1 MDLVLLVLEIII
13 LQKVVS
19 RVILDP
25 HLLKMLKFGVVDM
38 EEPLIPLVLL
48 VDQVVEEE
56 VHGLLQ
62 AIHIKLG
69 VLVAIILDQLRKV
82 FPVVLDLSMN
92 AEKEK
97 VVAVGV
103 PVLKEEMYSQ
113 ALVKGMEELVYK
125 Y

>member
-1 MDLVLLVLEIII
+1 M
-13 LQKVVS
+13 
-19 RVILDP
+19 DP
-25 HLLKMLKFGVVDM
+25 HLPKMLKLGVVDM

-56 VHGLLQ
+56 VHILLQ
-62 AIHIKLG
+62 AIHLNLG
-69 VLVAIILDQLRKV
+69 VLVKIIQDQLNKV
-82 FPVVLDLSMN
+82 FRVVMDLRMK

-97 VVAVGV
+97 VVAVVV
-103 PVLKEEMYSQ
+103 PVLKEEMYSP